1 MSSHIIIPSK
11 PILLEK
17 VSEHSASYSI
27 EPLNPGYGV
36 TVANSLR
43 RVMLSSLQGCAV
55 QYFRVK
61 GLPHEFTT
69 IPNVLED
76 AVEMS
81 LNVKALRFSVIGDE
95 PVTLMLKI
103 GGERKVTGADIQTPA
118 GVEVLNKDLH
128 LFTVTDQDASIEMEL
143 VVSKGFGYVKAA
155 DQEVNNEVGLI
166 AVDSAYTPVIRV
178 SYEVEDMRVG
188 DKTNY
193 NRAIFN
199 ITTDGS
205 ITPLEALQKSAE
217 ILVEQFQA
225 LCGEIPE
232 PVKEV
237 EAPVEED
244 NDLEIS
250 SISVETLDLGQ
261 RITKALLSHEITN
274 AAQILQFTKEEL
286 LEKKGITEK
295 SLEKISAKLA
305 EHDIDF

>member
-1 MSSHIIIPSK
+1 MHKHIILPKTPTLVEEIAPNQ
-11 PILLEK
+11 
-17 VSEHSASYSI
+17 ATYSI

-36 TVANSLR
+36 TIANSLR

-76 AVEMS
+76 AVEIS
-81 LNVKALRFSVIGDE
+81 LNVKALRFSVVGDE
-95 PVTLMLKI
+95 PVTLMLKV
-103 GGERKVTGADIQTPA
+103 GGERKVTGADVQTPA

-155 DQEVNNEVGLI
+155 DQDVNNEVGLI

-178 SYEVEDMRVG
+178 SYDVEDMRVG

-193 NRAIFN
+193 NRAVFH

-225 LCGEIPE
+225 LCGEIP
-232 PVKEV
+232 
-237 EAPVEED
+237 APVTEEETPEESD
-244 NDLEIS
+244 ELEVS

-274 AAQILQFTKEEL
+274 AAQILQFSKEEL

-305 EHDIDF
+305 EHGIDF

>member
-11 PILLEK
+11 PILLESQ
-17 VSEHSASYSI
+17 SEHSASYSI

-76 AVEMS
+76 AVEIS
-81 LNVKALRFSVIGDE
+81 LNVKALRFSVVEDE
-95 PVTLMLKI
+95 PVTLTLKV
-103 GGERKVTGADIQTPA
+103 GGERKVTGADVQTPA

-128 LFTVTDQDASIEMEL
+128 LFTITDQDASIEMEL

-193 NRAIFN
+193 NRAIFH

-225 LCGEIPE
+225 LCGEIPAPAVE
-232 PVKEV
+232 E
-237 EAPVEED
+237 EAPAESDE
-244 NDLEIS
+244 LEVS

-261 RITKALLSHEITN
+261 RITKVLISHEITN
-274 AAQILQFTKEEL
+274 AAQILQFSKEEL
-286 LEKKGITEK
+286 LEKKGVTEK

-305 EHDIDF
+305 EHGIDF